1 MKLASHLPK
10 QTFWLYLG
18 PVLNV
23 LTLLLIFFL
32 LGSTFVV
39 RSGVHVTLP
48 ENASRL
54 SGFEHAHVITVST
67 ASDPVF
73 YLDGK
78 PKTIAQLRDELPRV
92 KRESRKVIIHADV
105 MAPYGRVLQAGNI
118 ALSLGFEVA
127 YATQPPPSSGD

>member
-1 MKLASHLPK
+1 VSRCRRCRAPAAAQPQSVSAGSARHPAMKLLSHLPK
-10 QTFWLYLG
+10 QGFWLYLG

-54 SGFEHAHVITVST
+54 TGFDHAHVITVST

-78 PKTIAQLRDELPRV
+78 PATVKTLKDDLVRL
-92 KRESRKVIIHADV
+92 KRESRKIIIHADV
-105 MAPYGRVLQAGNI
+105 MAP
-118 ALSLGFEVA
+118 
-127 YATQPPPSSGD
+127 